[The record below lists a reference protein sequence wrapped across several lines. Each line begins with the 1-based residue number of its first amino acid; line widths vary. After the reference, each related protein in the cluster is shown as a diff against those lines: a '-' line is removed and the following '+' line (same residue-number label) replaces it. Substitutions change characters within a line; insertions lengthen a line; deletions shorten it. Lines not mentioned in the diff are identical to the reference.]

1 MACLNESDL
10 QGYLEESG
18 PTPLRLMVES
28 HLVSCARCRAAF
40 DRAVATHQR
49 VNVWLSELSSPA
61 EDIVVNTNS
70 ALAALRSRIF
80 TPVAPVVTV
89 TAEDHLARLLAPDT
103 EIPWY
108 RSISENVREF
118 IHPEKLPPLELTSR
132 PVEVKDIWGKGTSP
146 KALASSVL
154 LQGAAVAA
162 LFFLVTTPAVKKA
175 IQTAVLMEPPPP
187 PKPVQPKPN
196 QGGGGGSRSP
206 LPPVKAELPKPAPK
220 QFVPPLVTIE
230 HPALVMDASL
240 IAPPDAWAAPTG
252 AIGNPL
258 GQIGGGG
265 GFGSGGGIGNGK
277 GNGIGNGNGS
287 GAGGGNGGGVYSVGN
302 GTTAP
307 SVLTKVDPEYSEE
320 ARKAKYSGSVMLSI
334 VVNTDGKA
342 EQIQV
347 VKSLGM
353 GLDEKAIEAVQKWR
367 FLPGKNKGVP
377 VKVKAQIEVN
387 FRLL

>member
-49 VNVWLSELSSPA
+49 VNAWLSELSSPA
-61 EDIVVNTNS
+61 EDIAVNAGS
-70 ALAALRSRIF
+70 ALAALRSRIAS
-80 TPVAPVVTV
+80 PVAAL

-108 RSISENVREF
+108 KSIFENVREF
-118 IHPEKLPPLELTSR
+118 IHPEKLPPLELTSK
-132 PVEVKDIWGKGTSP
+132 PVAVKDIWGKGTSRR
-146 KALASSVL
+146 ALASSVL
-154 LQGAAVAA
+154 FQGALVAA
-162 LFFLVTTPAVKKA
+162 LMLVGTNKTVQKA
-175 IQTAVLMEPPPP
+175 ITNVVLMEPTPP
-187 PKPVQPKPN
+187 PKPVQAKPN

-206 LPPVKAELPKPAPK
+206 LPPLKAELPKPAPK

-265 GFGSGGGIGNGK
+265 GFGSGGGIGNGR

-302 GTTAP
+302 GTTRP
-307 SVLTKVDPEYSEE
+307 EVISKVDPEYSEE

-347 VKSLGM
+347 IKSLGM

>member
-1 MACLNESDL
+1 MSESQQNHHKYDAEISAHDA
-10 QGYLEESG
+10 QGNVK
-18 PTPLRLMVES
+18 MQVE
-28 HLVSCARCRAAF
+28 A
-40 DRAVATHQR
+40 D
-49 VNVWLSELSSPA
+49 
-61 EDIVVNTNS
+61 
-70 ALAALRSRIF
+70 
-80 TPVAPVVTV
+80 
-89 TAEDHLARLLAPDT
+89 DHLNRLLAPDT

-108 RSISENVREF
+108 KSIVENIREMM
-118 IHPEKLPPLELTSR
+118 HPEKLPPLEITSK

-146 KALASSVL
+146 KALLSSVL
-154 LQGAAVAA
+154 FQGAVVAA
-162 LFFLVTTPAVKKA
+162 LFFLVTTPVVKKA
-175 IQTAVLMEPPPP
+175 ITSVVLTEPPPP
-187 PKPVQPKPN
+187 PKAVPKPN

-206 LPPVKAELPKPAPK
+206 LPPVKAQLPKPAPK

-302 GTTAP
+302 GTTPP
-307 SVLTKVDPEYSEE
+307 SVLSKVDPEYSEE

-377 VKVKAQIEVN
+377 VKVRAQIEVN

>member
-18 PTPLRLMVES
+18 PTPLRLTVEGHMVG
-28 HLVSCARCRAAF
+28 CAQCRAAF
-40 DRAVATHQR
+40 DRVVATHQR
-49 VNVWLSELSSPA
+49 VNSWLSELSSPA
-61 EDIVVNTNS
+61 DDLSVSAGS
-70 ALAALRSRIF
+70 ALAAVMARIAAVSAQ
-80 TPVAPVVTV
+80 PVTLS
-89 TAEDHLARLLAPDT
+89 AEDHLARLLAPDT

-108 RSISENVREF
+108 KTIYGNIRDLVR
-118 IHPEKLPPLELTSR
+118 PEKLPPLELTSA
-132 PVEVKDIWGKGTSP
+132 PVAVKDIWGQGTNPKRVAASVLIHAGVFALLIAIGTNDKVQ
-146 KALASSVL
+146 KALKI
-154 LQGAAVAA
+154 
-162 LFFLVTTPAVKKA
+162 TPLIAPTVVKP
-175 IQTAVLMEPPPP
+175 MEA
-187 PKPVQPKPN
+187 KPN
-196 QGGGGGSRSP
+196 HGGGGGSRSP
-206 LPPVKAELPKPAPK
+206 LPALKAQLPKPAPK

-265 GFGSGGGIGNGK
+265 GFGSGGGIGNGR
-277 GNGIGNGNGS
+277 GTGIGNGNGS

-302 GTTAP
+302 GITAP
-307 SVLTKVDPEYSEE
+307 SVISKVDPEYSEE

-334 VVNTDGKA
+334 VVNTEGKA
-342 EQIQV
+342 EQIKV

-353 GLDEKAIEAVQKWR
+353 GLDEKAIEAVMKWR
-367 FLPGKNKGVP
+367 FYPGKKNGVA
-377 VKVKAQIEVN
+377 VAVRAQIEVN

>member
-1 MACLNESDL
+1 MSESQQHHHHYDAEVAVHDA
-10 QGYLEESG
+10 QGNVK
-18 PTPLRLMVES
+18 LRVE
-28 HLVSCARCRAAF
+28 A
-40 DRAVATHQR
+40 D
-49 VNVWLSELSSPA
+49 
-61 EDIVVNTNS
+61 
-70 ALAALRSRIF
+70 
-80 TPVAPVVTV
+80 
-89 TAEDHLARLLAPDT
+89 DHLSRLLAPDT

-108 RSISENVREF
+108 KSIYENILELVK
-118 IHPEKLPPLELTSR
+118 PEKLPPLELTSR
-132 PVEVKDIWGKGTSP
+132 PIAVKDIWGKGTDP
-146 KALASSVL
+146 KALLSSVVFQAIVITILFL
-154 LQGAAVAA
+154 LGTNAKVQKAV
-162 LFFLVTTPAVKKA
+162 TS
-175 IQTAVLMEPPPP
+175 IVLMAPPPL
-187 PKPVQPKPN
+187 KPVTPKAN

-206 LPPVKAELPKPAPK
+206 LPPVKAQLPKPAPK
-220 QFVPPLVTIE
+220 QFVPPLVTVE

-265 GFGSGGGIGNGK
+265 GLGSGGGIGNGR

-287 GAGGGNGGGVYSVGN
+287 GYGNGSGGGAYSVGN
-302 GTTAP
+302 GVTPP

-320 ARKAKYSGSVMLSI
+320 ARKAKYSGEVMLSI

-342 EQIQV
+342 EDIRV

-367 FLPGKNKGVP
+367 FIPGKKSGVA
-377 VKVKAQIEVN
+377 VRVKAQIAVN

>member
-1 MACLNESDL
+1 MSESQHHHHYDAEVAVHDA
-10 QGYLEESG
+10 QGNVK
-18 PTPLRLMVES
+18 LRVE
-28 HLVSCARCRAAF
+28 A
-40 DRAVATHQR
+40 D
-49 VNVWLSELSSPA
+49 
-61 EDIVVNTNS
+61 
-70 ALAALRSRIF
+70 
-80 TPVAPVVTV
+80 
-89 TAEDHLARLLAPDT
+89 DHLGRLLAPDT

-108 RSISENVREF
+108 KSIYENIQEM
-118 IHPEKLPPLELTSR
+118 IHPEKLPPLELTSK
-132 PVEVKDIWGKGTSP
+132 PVEVKDIWGKGTDP
-146 KALASSVL
+146 KALASSVAFQAIVVAIL
-154 LQGAAVAA
+154 MFAVTNDKVQK
-162 LFFLVTTPAVKKA
+162 LVKTT
-175 IQTAVLMEPPPP
+175 ILMAPPPP
-187 PKPVQPKPN
+187 VKPVQPKPN

-206 LPPVKAELPKPAPK
+206 LPALKAQLPKPAPK

-265 GFGSGGGIGNGK
+265 GFGSGGGIGNGR
-277 GNGIGNGNGS
+277 GSGIGNGNGS
-287 GAGGGNGGGVYSVGN
+287 GAGGGGGGGVYSVGN
-302 GTTAP
+302 GTTPP
-307 SVLTKVDPEYSEE
+307 SVITKVDPEYSEE

-342 EQIQV
+342 EQISV

-367 FLPGKNKGVP
+367 FKPGTNKGVP
-377 VKVKAQIEVN
+377 VKVRAQIEVN

>member
-1 MACLNESDL
+1 ME
-10 QGYLEESG
+10 
-18 PTPLRLMVES
+18 
-28 HLVSCARCRAAF
+28 
-40 DRAVATHQR
+40 
-49 VNVWLSELSSPA
+49 SPA
-61 EDIVVNTNS
+61 GLQEYIRMSESQQNHHHYDAEVAVHDAQGNVK
-70 ALAALRSRIF
+70 LR
-80 TPVAPVVTV
+80 VEAD
-89 TAEDHLARLLAPDT
+89 DHLSRLLAPDT

-108 RSISENVREF
+108 KSIIENVKEL
-118 IHPEKLPPLELTSR
+118 ISPEKLPPLEITSK

-146 KALASSVL
+146 KALASSVA
-154 LQGAAVAA
+154 LQAAVVAV
-162 LFFLVTTPAVKKA
+162 LFFLVTTPVIKKKL
-175 IQTAVLMEPPPP
+175 IDSVLMAPPPP
-187 PKPVQPKPN
+187 VKPVQPKPN

-206 LPPVKAELPKPAPK
+206 LPAVKAQLPKPAPK
-220 QFVPPLVTIE
+220 QFVPPLVTIA

-277 GNGIGNGNGS
+277 GSGIGNGNGS

-307 SVLTKVDPEYSEE
+307 SVLSKVDPEYSEE

-342 EQIQV
+342 EQIKV

-367 FLPGKNKGVP
+367 FLPGKNKGTAVP
-377 VKVKAQIEVN
+377 VRAQIEVN

>member
-1 MACLNESDL
+1 MSESQQNHHHYDAEVAVHDA
-10 QGYLEESG
+10 QGNVK
-18 PTPLRLMVES
+18 M
-28 HLVSCARCRAAF
+28 
-40 DRAVATHQR
+40 R
-49 VNVWLSELSSPA
+49 VDA
-61 EDIVVNTNS
+61 D
-70 ALAALRSRIF
+70 
-80 TPVAPVVTV
+80 
-89 TAEDHLARLLAPDT
+89 DHLSRLLAPDT
-103 EIPWY
+103 EVPWY
-108 RSISENVREF
+108 KSIVENVREM
-118 IHPEKLPPLELTSR
+118 IHPEKLPPLELTSK
-132 PVEVKDIWGKGTSP
+132 PVEVKDIWGQGTSP

-154 LQGAAVAA
+154 FQAIVVAF
-162 LFFLVTTPAVKKA
+162 LFLVVTTPAVKKA
-175 IQTAVLMEPPPP
+175 MTNMTLIAPPPP
-187 PKPVQPKPN
+187 PKPVQAKPN

-206 LPPVKAELPKPAPK
+206 LPALKAQLPKPAPK

-240 IAPPDAWAAPTG
+240 VAPPDAWAAPTG

-302 GTTAP
+302 GTTPP
-307 SVLTKVDPEYSEE
+307 SVLSKVDPEYSEE

-342 EQIQV
+342 EDIKV

-377 VKVKAQIEVN
+377 VKVRAQIEVN